1 MQVLYERCCGLDVH
15 KKYVM
20 ACLIR
25 SGPRGTHHKE
35 QRSFSTMTADLLR
48 LRAWLVDAD
57 CTHVALESTGSYWKP
72 IYNILE
78 GYVDLTLA
86 NPQHVKGL
94 PGRKTDVGDA
104 EWLADLLRHGL
115 IRASFVPP
123 KSQRELRELTRYRKS
138 LIQQR
143 AAEAN
148 RIQKVLEGANI
159 KLASVATDITGKSSR
174 AMLKALCEGTTDTA
188 LMADFAQGRMRHKI
202 PALKEALDGAMG
214 DHQRFLLGQQL
225 AAIDAFDDAIATCS
239 AEIAHRMQPWQEQL
253 TRLCSIPG
261 IGQRLAEVILAE
273 IGPDMSRFATQQ
285 HLASWAG
292 MCPGNHE
299 SGGKRFSGKTRKG
312 SRWLR
317 EALVEAAHAAARA
330 KTTYLGAQYQ
340 HLAAR
345 RGGNKA
351 VIAVGH
357 SILVIVYHLLKD
369 GGVYEDLGPTYFD
382 ELGREQVQRRLV
394 RRLEA
399 MGNVVTVTP
408 LQA

>member
-1 MQVLYERCCGLDVH
+1 
-15 KKYVM
+15 
-20 ACLIR
+20 
-25 SGPRGTHHKE
+25 
-35 QRSFSTMTADLLR
+35 MTADLLR

-94 PGRKTDVGDA
+94 PGRKTDMGDA

-115 IRASFVPP
+115 IRASFIPP

-174 AMLKALCEGTTDTA
+174 AMLKALCDGTTDTV

-214 DHQRFLLGQQL
+214 DHQRFLLAQQL

-239 AEIAHRMQPWQEQL
+239 AEIAHRMQPWQEQI
-253 TRLCSIPG
+253 T
-261 IGQRLAEVILAE
+261 
-273 IGPDMSRFATQQ
+273 
-285 HLASWAG
+285 
-292 MCPGNHE
+292 
-299 SGGKRFSGKTRKG
+299 
-312 SRWLR
+312 
-317 EALVEAAHAAARA
+317 
-330 KTTYLGAQYQ
+330 
-340 HLAAR
+340 
-345 RGGNKA
+345 
-351 VIAVGH
+351 
-357 SILVIVYHLLKD
+357 
-369 GGVYEDLGPTYFD
+369 
-382 ELGREQVQRRLV
+382 
-394 RRLEA
+394 
-399 MGNVVTVTP
+399 
-408 LQA
+408 